1 LDSDTFVADQIS
13 ELFDLLDL
21 VDFSTTLEQKQ
32 HTTKLKNLSYR
43 NIFPEFNSGVVVYR
57 KSPVMN
63 KVFCDWLQFCME
75 NKIGND
81 MPGLREAVLK
91 NLDQIKFSILPNCY
105 NEHGFASMLQL
116 DQKVKV
122 IHERIGYQKGVITP
136 HFADFETMEKFANKL
151 NEFTHKRFYIPKIGI
166 ISYRWS
172 PLNIILYFKRKLGFK
187 RVSKSR

>member
-1 LDSDTFVADQIS
+1 
-13 ELFDLLDL
+13 
-21 VDFSTTLEQKQ
+21 
-32 HTTKLKNLSYR
+32 
-43 NIFPEFNSGVVVYR
+43 
-57 KSPVMN
+57 
-63 KVFCDWLQFCME
+63 
-75 NKIGND
+75 